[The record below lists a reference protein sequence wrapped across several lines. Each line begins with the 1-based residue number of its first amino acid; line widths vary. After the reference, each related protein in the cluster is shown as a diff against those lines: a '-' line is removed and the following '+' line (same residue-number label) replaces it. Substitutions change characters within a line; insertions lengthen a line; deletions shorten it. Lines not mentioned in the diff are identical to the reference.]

1 MANEID
7 LRFSLNGK
15 PVRARIEAR
24 RVLAD
29 FLREDVAMPGT
40 KISCDQGACGACTVL
55 MDGVPTAACS
65 TFAFEVDGRAITTI
79 ESRDPEDATLR
90 ILREEFA
97 KAGAVQCGFCT
108 AGMVMFAKSVLDSGM
123 RPDRDDIRRLLTGNW
138 CRCTG
143 YEVIVDAI
151 YLASQR
157 SGVTG
162 AAQ

>member
-7 LRFSLNGK
+7 MRFLLNGK
-15 PVRARIEAR
+15 PIRARVEAR

-29 FLREDVAMPGT
+29 FLREDVAMAGT

-55 MDGVPTAACS
+55 IDQAPVASCL
-65 TFAFEVDGRAITTI
+65 TFAFEADGKAVTTI
-79 ESRDPEDATLR
+79 ETHDADDDTLR

-97 KAGAVQCGFCT
+97 ANGALQCGFCT
-108 AGMVMFAKSVLDSGM
+108 AGMMMLAKSVLGSGA
-123 RPDRDDIRRLLTGNW
+123 RPARDEIRSLLAGNW

-143 YEVIVDAI
+143 YEAIVDAI

-157 SGVTG
+157 LSIAGSTP
-162 AAQ
+162 